1 MKNIK
6 NTIIKTLMGVL
17 GLALLAWAGVIV
29 YAWLDGE
36 FSNFARSVGNI
47 CEELGEMVGDSAGYW
62 LLGIPI
68 FLGLRKIYKY
78 FRKSNNVVSKE
89 DEA

>member
-36 FSNFARSVGNI
+36 FSSFARSIGSI
-47 CEELGEMVGDSAGYW
+47 CEKLGEIVGDSAEYW
-62 LLGIPI
+62 LLGTPTY
-68 FLGLRKIYKY
+68 FGLREVYK
-78 FRKSNNVVSKE
+78 FFKKTNNVSKE